1 MVADGAVF
9 YHSGSLPRLRR
20 PCESGRYPR
29 TQGNPAFIAM
39 HHRGHLFGGEA
50 AARAWISLFFK
61 VFKLFAPLKRLPFLF
76 FPFLIIFLIVSAR
89 VLSLPARRTRSPLEE
104 VTVYGIERPPHGKR
118 RGRLGVAGE
127 NGSNDTSALSS
138 QWRGL
143 ERLGGK
149 VGRPT
154 RKWYL

>member
-1 MVADGAVF
+1 MKVAGIRERKGIRHLLLCTTGVTYSGGSSGARVDF
-9 YHSGSLPRLRR
+9 S
-20 PCESGRYPR
+20 
-29 TQGNPAFIAM
+29 
-39 HHRGHLFGGEA
+39 
-50 AARAWISLFFK
+50 FFK
-61 VFKLFAPLKRLPFLF
+61 VFMLFAPLKRLPFLF